1 MNARRTRRC
10 SLAVCG
16 AFTAFPLGRN
26 TLEGEKNT
34 EKEKPQGACVGLQMR
49 LWVGKYLESKH
60 FDTSRDYS

>member
-1 MNARRTRRC
+1 MNARRTWRR
-10 SLAVCG
+10 LFAVCS

-26 TLEGEKNT
+26 TLEGGKNT
-34 EKEKPQGACVGLQMR
+34 GKEKPQGACVGLQMQ